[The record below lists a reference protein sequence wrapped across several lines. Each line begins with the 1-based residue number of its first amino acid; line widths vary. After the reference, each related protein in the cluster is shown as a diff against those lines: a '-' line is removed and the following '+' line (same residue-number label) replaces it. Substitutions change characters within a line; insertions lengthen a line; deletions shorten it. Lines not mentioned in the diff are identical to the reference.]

1 MQQVNK
7 EGFAVVSETIL
18 NSINKDAEPRARLT
32 YTIKEACAMIG
43 ISRSTLWKAIRTG
56 RLGCYRIGRRVMF
69 SEEHMTGYL
78 KLHEKSGRSHS
89 LK

>member
-1 MQQVNK
+1 M
-7 EGFAVVSETIL
+7 SETIL
-18 NSINKDAEPRARLT
+18 KNAEQDERPRPRLT

-56 RLGCYRIGRRVMF
+56 RLSCYRIGRRVMF

-78 KLHEKSGRSHS
+78 KLHEKNGKSHS

>member
-1 MQQVNK
+1 MSN
-7 EGFAVVSETIL
+7 TIS
-18 NSINKDAEPRARLT
+18 NGTEKDKKPRTRLT

-78 KLHEKSGRSHS
+78 KLHEKTSKSHS

>member
-1 MQQVNK
+1 
-7 EGFAVVSETIL
+7 VSETIL
-18 NSINKDAEPRARLT
+18 NSTDQDERPRTRLT
-32 YTIKEACAMIG
+32 YSIKEACAMIG

-78 KLHEKSGRSHS
+78 KLHEKSGRGHS
-89 LK
+89 MK

>member
-1 MQQVNK
+1 MN
-7 EGFAVVSETIL
+7 ETIL
-18 NSINKDAEPRARLT
+18 DSADKDGRPKTRLT

>member
-1 MQQVNK
+1 M
-7 EGFAVVSETIL
+7 I
-18 NSINKDAEPRARLT
+18 
-32 YTIKEACAMIG
+32 IG

-78 KLHEKSGRSHS
+78 KLHEKTGRSHS

>member
-1 MQQVNK
+1 
-7 EGFAVVSETIL
+7 VSENIL
-18 NSINKDAEPRARLT
+18 SRADQDERTRTRLT
-32 YTIKEACAMIG
+32 YTIKEACVIIG
-43 ISRSTLWKAIRTG
+43 ISRTTLWKAIRTG

-89 LK
+89 FQ

>member
-1 MQQVNK
+1 M
-7 EGFAVVSETIL
+7 SETIL
-18 NSINKDAEPRARLT
+18 NSPDKDERPQMRLT
-32 YTIKEACAMIG
+32 YTIKDACAMIG

-56 RLGCYRIGRRVMF
+56 RLGCYRIGRRVLF

-89 LK
+89 LI